1 MTDSQ
6 SLLQAQELLNQQRC
20 GYEGDENGDPSRHA
34 PYQEEIFH
42 KLLGESFANERD
54 VDQIVLIVFGHGVK
68 NQIDS

>member
-54 VDQIVLIVFGHGVK
+54 VDQIFGHGVK